1 MRREH
6 LMEQTTAVQIHNERV
21 IRDLEQRMNNIEAWT
36 QEQARK
42 LQITEPVRRAVQ
54 RTYDKLICGRKY
66 LLVPRHTP
74 IQRRF
79 LRMMLTLALATDSSL
94 QSSARRV
101 AAYFSQNYAFE
112 WCSSPIT
119 APARRMAR
127 DMILRAAD
135 AQFDET
141 PYAPQLAYV
150 VFHHQKLQVTNVS
163 DYTEL
168 YTRALALD
176 AEGLF
181 RDVGMA
187 ERREL
192 GLHRH
197 PYIQE
202 HRLRSE

>member
-1 MRREH
+1 
-6 LMEQTTAVQIHNERV
+6 MEQTSAVQIHNERV
-21 IRDLEQRMNNIEAWT
+21 SQDLERRIGKMEQWT
-36 QEQARK
+36 EQQARK
-42 LQITEPVRRAVQ
+42 LQITAPVRRAAQ
-54 RTYDKLICGRKY
+54 RAYHKVICGRKY
-66 LLVPRHTP
+66 LALPRHSPT
-74 IQRRF
+74 QRRF

-94 QSSARRV
+94 QAQAKRV
-101 AAYFSQNYAFE
+101 APYLSRNYAFE
-112 WCSSPIT
+112 WCTSPTT
-119 APARRMAR
+119 APARNSAR

-150 VFHHQKLQVTNVS
+150 TFHHKQLNITNVS

-168 YTRALALD
+168 YTRTLALD

-181 RDVGMA
+181 RDLAMA

-197 PYIQE
+197 PFIRE
-202 HRLRSE
+202 TKLESK